1 MNPVL
6 LYFASGESLYGGAG
20 LLVLLVVI
28 SPFLQ
33 HHWVLRARN
42 IVAWLALMLIVM
54 SSPPFD
60 WIVDVAFGAT
70 FLVWFI
76 AWNKASDRLAVT
88 KTRFATMALLLV
100 LLFALTAAEFSH
112 RRMPALTGEASDHL
126 LVIGDSI
133 SAGLGSRVTPW
144 PAIMQRVTGVDV
156 RNLSRPGATVADGLA
171 MAQRANAD
179 DRLVLIELGGND
191 LIAGE
196 PSDVF
201 ARGLEE
207 LLANLAAPER
217 IIVMFELPLLPDR
230 TAYGRI
236 QRRLAERHG
245 VWLIPKRY
253 LTSVI
258 AGQDATSDGLHL
270 TDVGAGRMAALVARV
285 LRPVLRARSDR
296 LTVPATHR

>member
-1 MNPVL
+1 
-6 LYFASGESLYGGAG
+6 
-20 LLVLLVVI
+20 
-28 SPFLQ
+28 
-33 HHWVLRARN
+33 
-42 IVAWLALMLIVM
+42 
-54 SSPPFD
+54 
-60 WIVDVAFGAT
+60 
-70 FLVWFI
+70 
-76 AWNKASDRLAVT
+76 
-88 KTRFATMALLLV
+88 
-100 LLFALTAAEFSH
+100 
-112 RRMPALTGEASDHL
+112 
-126 LVIGDSI
+126 
-133 SAGLGSRVTPW
+133 
-144 PAIMQRVTGVDV
+144 
-156 RNLSRPGATVADGLA
+156 